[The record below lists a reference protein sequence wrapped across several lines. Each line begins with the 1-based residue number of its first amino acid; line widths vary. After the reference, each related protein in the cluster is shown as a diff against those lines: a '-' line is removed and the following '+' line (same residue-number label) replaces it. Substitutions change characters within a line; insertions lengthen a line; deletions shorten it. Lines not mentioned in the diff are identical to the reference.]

1 MAFCSNCG
9 NQLPEGTTFCANCGA
24 PVGAPQ
30 QAAPVMPVAPV
41 APAYDPADHTAEFD
55 PQDISDNKVLA
66 MTPYILSTVG
76 IIIAL
81 LAGQQ
86 SPYVMFHARQAL
98 KLDIVT
104 ILLGIVTAILA
115 WTIIVPIAGAI
126 AIVVLMVIR
135 IIAFFQVCKGQAK
148 EPAIIKNLS
157 FLK

>member
-9 NQLPEGTTFCANCGA
+9 TQIQEGTTFCANCGA
-24 PVGAPQ
+24 PVGVPQ
-30 QAAPVMPVAPV
+30 QPIAPVV
-41 APAYDPADHTAEFD
+41 PAFDPADHTAEFD

-66 MTPYILSTVG
+66 MTPYILSTAGV
-76 IIIAL
+76 IIAL

-104 ILLGIVTAILA
+104 ILLSVITAVLV
-115 WTIIVPIAGAI
+115 WTVIVPIVGVVAI
-126 AIVVLMVIR
+126 AVLVVIR
-135 IIAFFQVCKGQAK
+135 LIAFFQVCKGQAK
-148 EPAIIKNLS
+148 EPAIIKNLN

>member
-9 NQLPEGTTFCANCGA
+9 TQIPEGTTFCANCGT

-30 QAAPVMPVAPV
+30 QAPVQPVVPAPVF
-41 APAYDPADHTAEFD
+41 DPADHTAEFD

-66 MTPYILSTVG
+66 MTPYILSTAGV
-76 IIIAL
+76 IIAL

-104 ILLGIVTAILA
+104 ILLSIITAVLC
-115 WTIIVPIAGAI
+115 WTIIVPIAGGI
-126 AIVVLMVIR
+126 AVTALVVIR

-148 EPAIIKNLS
+148 EPAIIKNLK